1 MKAVKS
7 CKTRLNAMEL
17 SGERTPK
24 DLFFDACVFG
34 NEAKMSAAMAQGVD
48 VNTKDGA
55 NQTGLYLAMAN
66 ENDNIVDILLAHPN
80 IDINGITVHG
90 SPLFVAARDDL
101 SSAVIKL
108 GKMPSLRGDYL
119 DQIQ

>member
-66 ENDNIVDILLAHPN
+66 ENDNIVDILL
-80 IDINGITVHG
+80 NGITVHG

-119 DQIQ
+119 DQIR